1 MKIILTIFLITI
13 SFLVQAQDDLK
24 WIINYYDY
32 TSNYIQKPTKKDTT
46 CINEINE
53 AKKDIENGKIVF
65 CSPVGF
71 LFGMLR
77 FEDEL
82 KEVVESYGLEFKI
95 DLISDVEFEGQTQGC
110 YGAYMTNFI
119 ENKFGNDFI
128 EKVYYQADSLYIKRV
143 IDKNKIV
150 DCWDCDIAPH
160 MIGEKPDDNY
170 TLTLYA
176 DTLNLPIDFNE
187 TILMDIDFI
196 IELDS
201 TTNNYHVSNKVL
213 GTKQNEKYYQNLLDY
228 SINELKKIDKWCPG
242 QLKNSN
248 IRTRQN
254 ARIYIT
260 KRKK

>member
-1 MKIILTIFLITI
+1 MKIILIILLIAF

-24 WIINYYDY
+24 WIINYYNY
-32 TSNYIQKPTKKDTT
+32 TSNYIQKPKKKDTT

-53 AKKDIENGKIVF
+53 AKKDIDNGKIVF

-110 YGAYMTNFI
+110 YGAFMTNFI
-119 ENKFGNDFI
+119 KNEFGNDFR

-143 IDKNKIV
+143 SDQNKIV

-160 MIGEKPDDNY
+160 LIGEKPDYNY

-176 DTLNLPIDFNE
+176 DTLNFPINFNE

-201 TTNNYHVSNKVL
+201 TTNNYQVSNKVL
-213 GTKQNEKYYQNLLDY
+213 GTQQNEKYYQNLLDY

-242 QLKNSN
+242 QLNNSN
-248 IRTRQN
+248 VKTRQN
-254 ARIYIT
+254 TRIYIT
-260 KRKK
+260 NRKK

>member
-1 MKIILTIFLITI
+1 MKIVFVIFLMTTSI
-13 SFLVQAQDDLK
+13 LVHGQDDYK
-24 WIINYYDY
+24 WIVNYYNCTADY
-32 TSNYIQKPTKKDTT
+32 INKPKKKDTT
-46 CINEINE
+46 CISEINE

-110 YGAYMTNFI
+110 YGAYMTQHI
-119 ENKFGNDFI
+119 ENKFGENFR
-128 EKVYYQADSLYIKRV
+128 EKVYNKADSLYVARV
-143 IDKNKIV
+143 ISRNKIV
-150 DCWDCDIAPH
+150 DYSDCDISPRLL
-160 MIGEKPDDNY
+160 GEKTERSFTK
-170 TLTLYA
+170 TLFIDSLQI
-176 DTLNLPIDFNE
+176 PIDCSE

-201 TTNNYHVSNKVL
+201 TTNSYSVSNKVL
-213 GTKQNEKYYQNLLDY
+213 GAKKNEKYYKDLLEF
-228 SINELKKIDKWCPG
+228 SILELRKIDNWCPG

-248 IRTRQN
+248 VRTRQN

-260 KRKK
+260 KRRK